1 MRRLLPSL
9 LLPVLASVALFAT
22 STAHARQLEY
32 RAPEASCPSQ
42 GEVAARIAARAP
54 EGRAIRIDVQP
65 TANGFRGEV
74 VVGEGERQ
82 SARSVEARACD
93 AVIEA
98 LTLLVALARDEQ
110 EPPPTERNETAAE
123 PAPPPPPPRTRP
135 AWSAPDERDGL
146 AEVRSSRERG
156 PLAGVFG
163 SSVLTS
169 AFTGPEV
176 VFGTSIFAELGA
188 RGGIAGLR
196 WLEPAVRAS
205 FVRTR
210 SIGWP
215 ERAGVQPD
223 VVLTGGALDLCA
235 LTAWLDGRLAV
246 GACSRTEIAALDA
259 GVEGNDAHSRSHL
272 WATTGGIGRARWTFP
287 TRIVIQPMVEL
298 SGGMLAVLTRD
309 RLDFAGH
316 DPMVAA
322 PWVWTGAISGG
333 IELR

>member
-1 MRRLLPSL
+1 MRCLLPSL
-9 LLPVLASVALFAT
+9 LLPVVASVALLAT
-22 STAHARQLEY
+22 STAHARQVEY
-32 RAPEASCPSQ
+32 RAPGGSCPSQ
-42 GEVAARIAARAP
+42 GEVAARIDARAP
-54 EGRAIRIDVQP
+54 EGSAIRIDVQP

-74 VVGEGERQ
+74 IVGDGERQ

-98 LTLLVALARDEQ
+98 LTLLVALDRDEP
-110 EPPPTERNETAAE
+110 EPPASQRHETAADPTTPPR
-123 PAPPPPPPRTRP
+123 PAPALSST
-135 AWSAPDERDGL
+135 WDERDGL
-146 AEVRSSRERG
+146 AGGRSSRERG

-176 VFGTSIFAELGA
+176 LFGTSIFAELGA
-188 RGGIAGLR
+188 RGGVAGLR
-196 WLEPAVRAS
+196 WLEPAARAS

-210 SIGWP
+210 SIGWA
-215 ERAGVQPD
+215 ERGGVQPD

-235 LTAWLDGRLAV
+235 LTAWIDGRLAV

-259 GVEGNDAHSRSHL
+259 GVEGTDAHSRSHL

-287 TRIVIQPMVEL
+287 TSIIIQPMVEL
-298 SGGMLAVLTRD
+298 SGGMLAALTRD

-316 DPMVAA
+316 APMVAA
-322 PWVWTGAISGG
+322 PWLWTAAITGG